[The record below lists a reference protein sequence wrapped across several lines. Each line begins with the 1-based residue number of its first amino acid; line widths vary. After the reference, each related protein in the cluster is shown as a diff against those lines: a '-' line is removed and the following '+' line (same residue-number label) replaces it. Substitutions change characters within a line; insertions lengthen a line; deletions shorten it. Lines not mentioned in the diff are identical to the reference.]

1 MRFADIPGHEEV
13 KQKLRRLADSDRI
26 PHALL
31 LEGPSGTAK
40 FALARAFAQYVHCT
54 SRTGGDSCGRCPS
67 CRQHETFNHAD
78 TLFSFPVV
86 KKGSGPTRSDDYL
99 PEFREFISDSP
110 WMDFERWLSM
120 LDNIN
125 AQPNI
130 YVDEANALISRLN
143 FTATCSKYKIV
154 LMWLPER
161 LKEEAA
167 NKILKLVEEP
177 YPDTLF
183 VLTSDASRLILP
195 TIYSRTQR
203 IGVSRYSDEEIAA
216 YLGEK
221 CSLDMQKASYIARLA
236 GGSIAEAV
244 RLISLNKDS
253 ELFLSLFMSL
263 MRTAYGRKV
272 ADLKKWAY
280 DLAALGRERMMK
292 FYDYCARMI
301 RENFILNLHIDDL
314 TYLNDAERQ
323 FSSRFAPFINER
335 NVLKLFDVVNDA
347 KADIAA
353 NANAKLVNFDVAI
366 KIILL
371 LK

>member
-1 MRFADIPGHEEV
+1 MRFADIPGHDDV
-13 KQKLRRLADSDRI
+13 KLRLRQLADSDRI

-31 LEGPSGTAK
+31 LEGPSGAAK
-40 FALARAFAQYVHCT
+40 FALARAFAQYIHCT
-54 SRTGGDSCGRCPS
+54 DRTDGDSCGHCPS

-86 KKGSGPTRSDDYL
+86 KKGSGPVRSDDYL

-110 WMDFERWLSM
+110 WMDFELWLSQ

-125 AQPNI
+125 AQPCI
-130 YVDEANALISRLN
+130 YVDEANALISKLN
-143 FTATCSKYKIV
+143 FTTTSSKYKIV

-183 VLTSDASRLILP
+183 LFTSDASRLILP

-203 IGVSRYSDEEIAA
+203 ISVSRYSDGEIAG
-216 YLGEK
+216 YLSQR
-221 CSLDMQKASYIARLA
+221 CSVEPQAAANIAHLA
-236 GGSIAEAV
+236 CGSITDAV
-244 RLISLNKDS
+244 RLISVSKDS
-253 ELFLSLFMSL
+253 ELFLGLFMEL
-263 MRTAYGRKV
+263 MRKAYARKV
-272 ADLKKWAY
+272 AELKKWAA
-280 DLAALGRERMMK
+280 DLAALGRERQMK

-301 RENFILNLHIDDL
+301 RENFILNLRVDAL
-314 TYLNDAERQ
+314 NYLSDAERQ
-323 FSSRFAPFINER
+323 FSVRFSPFINER
-335 NVLKLFDVVNDA
+335 NVLKLFDTVNNA

-353 NANAKLVNFDVAI
+353 NTNAKLVNFDVAI